1 MQKNFHY
8 NGQNQSGIL
17 NYFYKNHTE
26 KYYENVKTFASS
38 IYSGHPPEMAI
49 DFDDNTYWHAK
60 DFENVGNYFVVYLK
74 NYYIKLE
81 GYSIQTSNI
90 DPASGVCHPK
100 NWGFDASIDNITWEH
115 QVNITDD
122 GSMNK
127 RLASRYIR
135 WSHGTYKYFR
145 FMITGEQYD
154 GQNKNSFDLNQI
166 ELFGT
171 LTTRKPLLCSCNAN
185 KCYTHSIAIAA
196 ITLIIAS

>member
-1 MQKNFHY
+1 MQKNFPY

-17 NYFYKNHTE
+17 NYFHTNYNE
-26 KYYENVKTFASS
+26 NYYEIVKAFASS
-38 IYSGHPPEMAI
+38 TFSDHPPEKAI
-49 DFDDNTYWHAK
+49 DFDEKTYWHAN
-60 DFENVGNYFVVYLK
+60 DYENIGNYLVVYLK
-74 NYYIKLE
+74 NYYIKLD
-81 GYSIQTSNI
+81 GYSIQTTNFTPQVGI
-90 DPASGVCHPK
+90 CHPK
-100 NWGFDASIDNITWEH
+100 NWGFDASNNNRKWEH

-145 FMITGEQYD
+145 IMITGEQYD
-154 GQNKNSFDLNQI
+154 GNGKRSIDLNQI

-196 ITLIIAS
+196 ITLIITS